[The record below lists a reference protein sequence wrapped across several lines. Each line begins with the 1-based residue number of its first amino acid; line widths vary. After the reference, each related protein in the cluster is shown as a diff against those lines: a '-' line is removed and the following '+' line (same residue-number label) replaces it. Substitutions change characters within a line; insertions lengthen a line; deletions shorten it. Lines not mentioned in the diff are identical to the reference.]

1 MHVLWMKA
9 GMGKAV
15 VKFNSTAEEQLVEM
29 YGIWK
34 AEMMMHAT
42 STRTCIPAEWK
53 KRIGMD
59 VRDTK

>member
-15 VKFNSTAEEQLVEM
+15 VKFSSAEEQLVEM

-34 AEMMMHAT
+34 AEMMINACYIYTYLHSCRMEEED
-42 STRTCIPAEWK
+42 RNGC
-53 KRIGMD
+53 
-59 VRDTK
+59 

>member
-1 MHVLWMKA
+1 MHVLGMKA

-15 VKFNSTAEEQLVEM
+15 VKFSSAEEQLVEM

-42 STRTCIPAEWK
+42 STRTCG
-53 KRIGMD
+53 RRG
-59 VRDTK
+59 